1 MRPYISPSRTSSELA
16 RFLGITTLSEDFNF
30 SGLSNST
37 RNLVNGDIFIALPG
51 AKVHGATYAPE
62 AKKLG
67 AVAVITDEEGMN
79 LISTDLPVIVVGNPR
94 FILGDLASWFY
105 NAPFR
110 ALQCFGITGTNGK
123 TTTASLLYQFWQM
136 NKRVA
141 GMIGTV
147 GISIGSDTYPAQ
159 FTTPESTELQ
169 STVAKMVEIGARNL
183 VMEVSSHSI
192 VQRRIAG
199 AHFANVAFTNLT
211 QDHLDFHGDMESY
224 FAAKAKL
231 FTTEYAEQAFINIDD
246 AFGVRLVEKS
256 EVPVQTLSRT
266 NRHATWHYTRF
277 EISEG
282 GYDIAIRGTGGIL
295 IEGHLPLVGAHNLDN
310 ALLAIALAVESGID
324 PLAISMDMH
333 RLHGPVGRLEKVSVG
348 QKFLALVDYA
358 HTPDAVERVL
368 SAVREITPGRVIAVL
383 GCGGDRD
390 ATKRPLMG
398 LALQTGSDFS
408 VFTSDNPRSEEV
420 DSILDQMCSKIA
432 LGPNSVRESDRR
444 GAIAIAVSEAQEGD
458 TVIVLGKGH
467 EVGQEIKG
475 VKFAFDDRLELA
487 RAIEQLS

>member
-1 MRPYISPSRTSSELA
+1 MRPYISPLRTSAELA
-16 RFLGITTLSEDFNF
+16 RFLGVDTPSEPFSF

-37 RNLVNGDIFIALPG
+37 KHLVGGDIFIALPG
-51 AKVHGATYAPE
+51 AKVHGATFANQ
-62 AKKLG
+62 AKELG
-67 AVAVITDEEGMN
+67 AVAVITDDEGKN
-79 LISTDLPVIVVGNPR
+79 FISGDLPVIVVSNPR
-94 FILGDLASWFY
+94 FIMGDVASWFY

-110 ALQCFGITGTNGK
+110 ALQGFGITGTNGK
-123 TTTASLLYQFWQM
+123 TTTASLLFQLWQM
-136 NKRVA
+136 NNREA

-147 GISIGSDTYPAQ
+147 GISIGRDLYPAH

-169 STVAKMVEIGARNL
+169 AAVAKMVESGARNL

-192 VQRRIAG
+192 IQRRIAG

-231 FTTEYAEQAFINIDD
+231 FTTEFAEQAFINIDD
-246 AFGVRLVEKS
+246 SYGARLAELS

-266 NRHATWHYTRF
+266 SRRATWHYTQC

-282 GYDIAIRGTGGIL
+282 GYDVGIRGTGGIL
-295 IEGHLPLVGAHNLDN
+295 IEGHLPLVGTHNLDN
-310 ALLAIALAVESGID
+310 ALLAIALAVESGVD
-324 PLAISMDMH
+324 PLSISMDMH
-333 RLHGPVGRLEKVSVG
+333 RLQSPVGRLEKVNVG

-368 SAVREITPGRVIAVL
+368 AAVRDITPGRVIAVL

-398 LALQTGSDFS
+398 LALQKGSDFS

-420 DSILDQMCSKIA
+420 DSILDHMCSTIT
-432 LGPNSVRESDRR
+432 LGANSVRESDRR

-475 VKFAFDDRLELA
+475 VKHAFDDRLELA